1 MNYLEPTIEYG
12 IDYNIPR
19 KISLEPKQIETEQR
33 RLEKLKKL
41 KHFDEIISVLKHYIS
56 NFIPNPRK
64 YENFLWFIS
73 CYPKP
78 NVEFRLTIYWQE
90 ILTLAYSQNLM
101 LILDTRRITKKELKL
116 IAQKVRSI
124 EIKDDRY
131 YKKGLPTQLCV
142 LIKMEDYFE
151 FVSIEKVAD
160 SIRLY
165 NRELLEKGKIVHPGH
180 NYILASLILEKE
192 NNLLLEGKN
201 ASDLIRKQ
209 KTTTT
214 LIEKQYPTEESAFDI
229 KSKYE
234 EGNVIPMYVNRYER
248 NQKAKNICIKHY
260 GAFCQGCGFDF
271 GKVYG
276 AYANGFIHVHHLK
289 PLSEINKT
297 YLVDPIKDLIPLC
310 ANCHSAVHLS
320 KPILT
325 IDKLKKNMKILT
337 KVISI

>member
-101 LILDTRRITKKELKL
+101 LILDTRRITKK
-116 IAQKVRSI
+116 
-124 EIKDDRY
+124 
-131 YKKGLPTQLCV
+131 
-142 LIKMEDYFE
+142 
-151 FVSIEKVAD
+151 
-160 SIRLY
+160 
-165 NRELLEKGKIVHPGH
+165 
-180 NYILASLILEKE
+180 
-192 NNLLLEGKN
+192 
-201 ASDLIRKQ
+201 
-209 KTTTT
+209 
-214 LIEKQYPTEESAFDI
+214 SAFDI

-248 NQKAKNICIKHY
+248 NQKLRIYVLNTM
-260 GAFCQGCGFDF
+260 
-271 GKVYG
+271 V
-276 AYANGFIHVHHLK
+276 L
-289 PLSEINKT
+289 LSRMRI
-297 YLVDPIKDLIPLC
+297 
-310 ANCHSAVHLS
+310 
-320 KPILT
+320 
-325 IDKLKKNMKILT
+325 
-337 KVISI
+337 